1 MSGALTPDLTDGMP
15 FQFVFSRLRQCRSRA
30 YLWRETI
37 PKLCR
42 FVNPAKRHIT
52 PKIPLPELPFFMNFL
67 FSSSFAPQNR
77 GSASTGYLA
86 GYRHIG
92 SGNVIQPSR
101 VGGGIYQRLRYCSHH
116 AELGRR
122 EGDIKRRP
130 PFGGVYGDIYF
141 NSCRRQPTRRQ
152 ITCVNIAAR
161 LCRFLRAAFI
171 KKYTIL

>member
-15 FQFVFSRLRQCRSRA
+15 FQSVFSRLRQCRSRA
-30 YLWRETI
+30 CLWRETI

-77 GSASTGYLA
+77 GFASSGYLA

-101 VGGGIYQRLRYCSHH
+101 
-116 AELGRR
+116 AGRR
-122 EGDIKRRP
+122 YISAFALLLSSRGIRAPRERYKTPASFRRRIRGYI
-130 PFGGVYGDIYF
+130 F
-141 NSCRRQPTRRQ
+141 
-152 ITCVNIAAR
+152 
-161 LCRFLRAAFI
+161 
-171 KKYTIL
+171 